1 MDQVEYRLKTDFS
14 SKAGVNLLL
23 SISALYA
30 SDDEENCKVY
40 FCVCLKES
48 SLFLFNVDTVT
59 FAIVKTIHLDRYL
72 IIVLDENP
80 TQKSFNIN
88 GEENLEFSLQ
98 LDDEVHHWAATEYR
112 AKLNFIKGFVMNS
125 NIYLKVPVSLAHSEY
140 KTLKER
146 SEALGSGAEPETY
159 EELSAQEGT
168 DAEFTIG
175 SDATIFENYE
185 LSSSNLKLNRDTLEL
200 EVVEILLQ
208 SESQTSLMNQ
218 YFDDLLFQIDRLDL
232 QLKLYNSYL
241 KDARRDIQKL
251 SKRDILSEI
260 QTRNYKSLHLEL
272 SNLVD
277 ALNPNE
283 IQQKY
288 ALLAEG
294 HSALDNEQGSL
305 QCLEAIRKLSAAV
318 RLSLQSGM
326 GNIQVVED
334 SIKKL
339 REKEMAFLDL
349 FKQKIVGLVDK
360 MEQTASGKVEHYT
373 LPVHENSYNLLL
385 PFSDFFS
392 MWLRESH
399 EKTYYWL
406 IKYYESAA
414 AGIYQAELR
423 QCTNNLFEAFHSI
436 RCDDAS
442 EWKKFNEAFAHILRE
457 YNKVID
463 EEIKF
468 CRAFFGLHV
477 SSESSDKYLRQLLRG
492 ILFKEIETNLNTIL
506 EFGSARDQMICIQ
519 MERVV
524 HEIMEKD
531 KLSQQN
537 FFSEQL
543 AKFKVALK
551 HEFDRVVLEKTAEI
565 PQRGARKDPKRK
577 DNVFSFCLQFEPF
590 LLRVKK
596 ALEKA
601 SSITGECSTA
611 FVKEPVVTYCRAV
624 FDAVERCAQEIKSKE
639 VCLFENYYHLWSSL
653 TTVKLE
659 FIENFRTEAQA
670 KYKQHIQLYITM
682 ILEMP
687 MEKVGKFM
695 AGIKRSLDMGVSE
708 TEIVFQTEYSKQNL
722 KKLVESYPSSL
733 VKKVERDFNAES
745 SLFHMVWRLLFDE
758 LVQQFK
764 FYRSTIERCYQGLG
778 VDFDFGIEDL
788 YRMLGEVGK

>member
-40 FCVCLKES
+40 FCVC
-48 SLFLFNVDTVT
+48 
-59 FAIVKTIHLDRYL
+59 R
-72 IIVLDENP
+72 
-80 TQKSFNIN
+80 
-88 GEENLEFSLQ
+88 
-98 LDDEVHHWAATEYR
+98 
-112 AKLNFIKGFVMNS
+112 
-125 NIYLKVPVSLAHSEY
+125 
-140 KTLKER
+140 
-146 SEALGSGAEPETY
+146 AEPETY

-406 IKYYESAA
+406 IKVSHCFHRPRNKLILTSCQYYESAA

-611 FVKEPVVTYCRAV
+611 FVKEPVVTYYYRSCLILPALYSPLY
-624 FDAVERCAQEIKSKE
+624 QEIKSKE

-733 VKKVERDFNAES
+733 VKKQLATVYKKVERDFNAES

-764 FYRSTIERCYQGLG
+764 FYRSTIER
-778 VDFDFGIEDL
+778 
-788 YRMLGEVGK
+788 